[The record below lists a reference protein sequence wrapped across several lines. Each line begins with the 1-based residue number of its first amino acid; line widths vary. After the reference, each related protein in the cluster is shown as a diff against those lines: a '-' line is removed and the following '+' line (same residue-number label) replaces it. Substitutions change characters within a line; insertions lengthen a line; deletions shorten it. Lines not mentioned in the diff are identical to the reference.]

1 MEIVRYGQEMTTNLP
16 VSGLGTALVQG
27 ALLKRGATPATQNGF
42 LIAATAS
49 AAHPDTI
56 GILKEAHGVADDTDV
71 PGTIFKTHPIELVT
85 PFRIVRVAYS
95 VLAADII
102 TVTGA
107 VSSTTITLTDL
118 EDDIDAA
125 FLYVVSGTGAG
136 QINYLKASAAGS
148 ATLKAAFGTNLDTSS
163 RLIKILPR
171 FHQLASLSADGTMLS
186 SQAAAGGF
194 NIIVLNTYLVRN
206 NNEESLSPV
215 DHDELVGLNG
225 LASLRFEADVIIRDT
240 IGYSID

>member
-56 GILKEAHGVADDTDV
+56 GILKEAHAVADDTDV

-136 QINYLKASAAGS
+136 QINYLTASAAGS

-171 FHQLASLSADGTMLS
+171 FHQLAALSADGTRLR
-186 SQAAAGGF
+186 SQAAAGLWPVIVIDSW
-194 NIIVLNTYLVRN
+194 IIRGEGKDQLHPVNHSALTGLN
-206 NNEESLSPV
+206 NNV
-215 DHDELVGLNG
+215 I
-225 LASLRFEADVIIRDT
+225 RFEADVAIRDSVP
-240 IGYSID
+240 YSID